1 MVKKKVAPQ
10 ILFIERCLDYL
21 VEGGRMGI
29 VLPDGMFGNESMS
42 YIRNWLIKKAQII
55 AIVDIPLETFLPMT
69 GTKTSVMFLKKL
81 KKIPDNYETFMAIA
95 ETCGHDRR
103 GKEIPS
109 DDILDIPKLYKDWE
123 KKQK

>member
-1 MVKKKVAPQ
+1 
-10 ILFIERCLDYL
+10 
-21 VEGGRMGI
+21 
-29 VLPDGMFGNESMS
+29 
-42 YIRNWLIKKAQII
+42 
-55 AIVDIPLETFLPMT
+55 MT

-81 KKIPDNYETFMAIA
+81 KKIPDSYETFMAIA

>member
-1 MVKKKVAPQ
+1 
-10 ILFIERCLDYL
+10 
-21 VEGGRMGI
+21 MGI

-42 YIRNWLIKKAQII
+42 YLRDWLIKKVQII

-69 GTKTSVMFLKKL
+69 GTKTSVMFLKKM
-81 KKIPDNYETFMAIA
+81 KNIPDEYETFMAIA

-103 GKEIPS
+103 GKEILS
-109 DDILDIPKLYKDWE
+109 DEVLDIPKLYKDWK